1 MKSAWTGT
9 RKPFPGR
16 CPGQLLVVIKLV
28 PLWSHHT
35 PWSNRPRPIL
45 QNLFLMEC
53 PLPLS
58 IRVWRILNSLQN
70 TSLEFEDL
78 ILSDLIHEEI
88 IMKDDEQKD
97 QKLTFP
103 TVYF

>member
-1 MKSAWTGT
+1 
-9 RKPFPGR
+9 
-16 CPGQLLVVIKLV
+16 
-28 PLWSHHT
+28 
-35 PWSNRPRPIL
+35 
-45 QNLFLMEC
+45 MEC